1 MSKTSATEGIAQR
14 ALAAAV
20 QEPSGEKG
28 FGLYAQKV
36 EKPYSNLSLGC
47 FFLKTPPNLIPDNGL

>member
-14 ALAAAV
+14 ALAAAAV

-36 EKPYSNLSLGC
+36 ENRGHPSGHFQC
-47 FFLKTPPNLIPDNGL
+47 DW